1 MLFAEFSKKLDASP
15 LKSILAYPI
24 IFPIIFV
31 YYRFNNQLSPIRDFA
46 VSLSF
51 VMTSLTRISSDIPVI
66 AILADLPLG
75 RIMPNQFQDQDHT
88 LVPWIFALFQEL
100 EKQRFFEIHWIT
112 LKKYVRH
119 ESTYR
124 VKDQTIHVLP
134 APSLAVGLLTGH
146 FLATRSLKR
155 LLTALNPD
163 LIHVWGIEMP
173 YAKACATIKTN
184 KLLSYQGALTACCQ
198 RVRMKFYPHL
208 QAFWERFT
216 VPSYYHI
223 TCESP
228 WAKDRILEIAP
239 HSQVTLIEYGVEESF
254 YHIERLP
261 SPQPE
266 CLFVGTLYELK
277 GVRYL
282 VEAFKHPS
290 LQHIRLYLAGV
301 GKLRQELEPQ
311 STPNISWLGALPR
324 PALQHRMVSSWC
336 LIHPT
341 LADTGPTAVK
351 EARVAGLPVITTTE
365 AGSQQH
371 IVHGKSGYIIPPR
384 DSEAIRKSVLAIT
397 ESLQKNIAMGLYGLD
412 ENRANLKIQLTA
424 HKFHALYKSLLKKE
438 TSLTK

>member
-1 MLFAEFSKKLDASP
+1 
-15 LKSILAYPI
+15 
-24 IFPIIFV
+24 
-31 YYRFNNQLSPIRDFA
+31 
-46 VSLSF
+46 
-51 VMTSLTRISSDIPVI
+51 MTSLTRISSDIPII

-75 RIMPNQFQDQDHT
+75 RIMPEQFQDQDFS

-100 EKQRFFEIHWIT
+100 GKQRSFEIHWVT
-112 LKKYVRH
+112 LKKYVRY
-119 ESTYR
+119 ESTYHIQG
-124 VKDQTIHVLP
+124 QTIHVLA
-134 APSLAVGLLTGH
+134 APSLALGLLTGH

-163 LIHVWGIEMP
+163 LVHVWGIEMP

-184 KLLSYQGALTACCQ
+184 KLLSYQGILTACCQ
-198 RVRMKFYPHL
+198 RARMKFYPHL
-208 QAFWERFT
+208 QAFWERRT
-216 VPSYYHI
+216 ASSYYHI

-228 WAKDRILEIAP
+228 WAKDRILEITP
-239 HSQVTLIEYGVEESF
+239 HSQVSLIEYGVEESF
-254 YHIERLP
+254 YHLERFP

-266 CLFVGTLYELK
+266 CLFVGTLFELK

-290 LQHIRLYLAGV
+290 LQHIRLYLVGA

-311 STPNISWLGALPR
+311 STPNISWLGTLPR
-324 PALQHRMVSSWC
+324 PALQRRMASAWC

-412 ENRANLKIQLTA
+412 ENRANLRIQLTA

-438 TSLTK
+438 TSLTE